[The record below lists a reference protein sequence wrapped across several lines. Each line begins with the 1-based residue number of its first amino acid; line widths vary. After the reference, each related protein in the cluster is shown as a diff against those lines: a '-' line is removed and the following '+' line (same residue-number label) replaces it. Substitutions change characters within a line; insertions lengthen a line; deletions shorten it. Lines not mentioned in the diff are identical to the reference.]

1 MITSKENERRACWA
15 SLAWAW
21 ACCALA
27 ATGGAYAVASL
38 NGGDWVLIP
47 ASLLSYFSYR
57 GMNAMSDLSDDH
69 RDLADYFEAVEA
81 GNHSLSEESNIDD
94 ESDTNRQ
101 G

>member
-69 RDLADYFEAVEA
+69 RDLADYFEVVEM
-81 GNHSLSEESNIDD
+81 EESDD